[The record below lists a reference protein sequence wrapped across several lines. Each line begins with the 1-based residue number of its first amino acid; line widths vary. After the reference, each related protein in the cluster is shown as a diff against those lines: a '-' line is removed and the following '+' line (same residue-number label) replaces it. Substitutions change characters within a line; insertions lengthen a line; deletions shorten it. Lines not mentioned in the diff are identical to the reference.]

1 MLQPYIYHLCE
12 QQQIHKLPTLCK
24 PSRIWLQNSSFE
36 KSWEFII
43 FRVFVFEFVRI
54 SGSAA
59 KQDLA
64 RLLVKLAGKKHQIQT
79 IVERCKT
86 RDVRIVLKHVK
97 QGLSTFFCETRW
109 KIEGG
114 SHRR

>member
-12 QQQIHKLPTLCK
+12 QQQIHKLPILCK

-64 RLLVKLAGKKHQIQT
+64 RLLVKLAGKTTKY
-79 IVERCKT
+79 KP
-86 RDVRIVLKHVK
+86 
-97 QGLSTFFCETRW
+97 
-109 KIEGG
+109 
-114 SHRR
+114 